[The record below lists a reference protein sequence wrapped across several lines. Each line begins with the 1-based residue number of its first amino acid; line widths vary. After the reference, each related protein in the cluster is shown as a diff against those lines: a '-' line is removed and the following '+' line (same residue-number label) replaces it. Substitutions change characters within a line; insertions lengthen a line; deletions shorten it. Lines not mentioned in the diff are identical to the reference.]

1 MTEHLLML
9 KEEGGNNTPEDH
21 DLGAE
26 RDCVLEAERDHRLE
40 AERDHGLE
48 AERDVGLGAER
59 GLGGRGIRQD
69 QHTYRGLR
77 VQCKDD

>member
-9 KEEGGNNTPEDH
+9 KEEDGNNTPEDH
-21 DLGAE
+21 G
-26 RDCVLEAERDHRLE
+26 LEAERDHGLG

>member
-1 MTEHLLML
+1 MTEHLLMP

-21 DLGAE
+21 GLG
-26 RDCVLEAERDHRLE
+26 
-40 AERDHGLE
+40 
-48 AERDVGLGAER
+48 AERDVGLEAER

-77 VQCKDD
+77 VQHKDD

>member
-40 AERDHGLE
+40 AERD
-48 AERDVGLGAER
+48 VGLGAER

>member
-21 DLGAE
+21 GLGAE
-26 RDCVLEAERDHRLE
+26 RDCVLEAERDH
-40 AERDHGLE
+40 GLE
-48 AERDVGLGAER
+48 AERDIGLGAER

>member
-1 MTEHLLML
+1 MP

-21 DLGAE
+21 GLG
-26 RDCVLEAERDHRLE
+26 
-40 AERDHGLE
+40 
-48 AERDVGLGAER
+48 AERDVGLEAER

-77 VQCKDD
+77 VQHKDD

>member
-1 MTEHLLML
+1 MTEHLLMP

-21 DLGAE
+21 GLGAERGVGLEAE
-26 RDCVLEAERDHRLE
+26 RDCV
-40 AERDHGLE
+40 LE

-59 GLGGRGIRQD
+59 GLGGRGTHQD

-77 VQCKDD
+77 VQHKDN